1 MRYLKYIAI
10 IIALSLILYTAFIIV
25 QNGLNVSTPLVV
37 VEGNSMIPTL
47 YNGDLVLIHKPPP
60 DEIHVG
66 DIIVYFS
73 PSTSRLVIHRVIHIN
88 TLMINNRV
96 KYYYITKGDNNPIND
111 VSQGLEPVTGI
122 PYNDILGVVV
132 SVKIGSSRA
141 PLRIPYLG
149 LLTRLIRG

>member
-1 MRYLKYIAI
+1 MKHFKYVVIV
-10 IIALSLILYTAFIIV
+10 IALAMILYTMLMVVRNEF
-25 QNGLNVSTPLVV
+25 NVSTPLVV

-47 YNGDLVLIHKPPP
+47 YNGDLVLIHKPSP
-60 DEIHVG
+60 DKIHVG

-88 TLMINNRV
+88 TIKVNNII
-96 KYYYITKGDNNPIND
+96 KYYYVTRGDNNPIND

-122 PYNDILGVVV
+122 PYEDILGVVI
-132 SVKIGSSRA
+132 SVKIGDSKA

-149 LLTRLIRG
+149 LLTRLVRG